1 MTTKIYDSLTIHLID
16 DTPVEVSPLKIK
28 YLREFMIAFEVVKES
43 KNDEEGMEALSE
55 CVRISM
61 KQYYPQISNSVEDI
75 QDNLDMPTVYEI
87 LAIAAGIKINEKEE
101 EPVVEQAKESGTSWE
116 GLDLA
121 ALESEVFLLGIW
133 KDYEELE
140 LSLSMPELS
149 ATLAAKRDQEYRHN
163 KFLAAMQGVDLD
175 KSLGKKDEW
184 EEMKSRVFGKGEAR
198 DANDILSYQGIKAKQ
213 AGFGINMGLEYETI

>member
-1 MTTKIYDSLTIHLID
+1 MTTKIYDSMTVHLID
-16 DTPVEVSPLKIK
+16 DTPIEVSPLKIK

-61 KQYYPQISNSVEDI
+61 KQYYPQISGSVEEI

-87 LAIAAGIKINEKEE
+87 LAIAAGIKISEKEE
-101 EPVVEQAKESGTSWE
+101 EPVVAQAKESGTSWE

-133 KDYEELE
+133 KDYAELE

-175 KSLGKKDEW
+175 KSIGKTDEW
-184 EEMKSRVFGKGEAR
+184 EEMKARVFSKGEAR
-198 DANDILSYQGIKAKQ
+198 DANDILSYQGHKANQ
-213 AGFGINMGLEYETI
+213 AGFGINMGLEYEKV